1 MNGAELPGAVEAGGG
16 GPRKSLASGGLR
28 VLPSPCLRAL
38 HDGGLRVVASVR
50 HTGDGDGLG
59 RLMLPDIHLKPI

>member
-1 MNGAELPGAVEAGGG
+1 MNGAELPGGVEAGGG
-16 GPRKSLASGGLR
+16 TQEESCLWRTACFA
-28 VLPSPCLRAL
+28 PCLRAL
-38 HDGGLRVVASVR
+38 HGGGLRVVASVR